1 MMTLPVDE
9 SPVVH
14 FCALEYR
21 AHELSGPSALEHV
34 IILFL
39 RNPSGALR
47 VLAHRDWRKIV
58 QPRDHEYVRALLED
72 FIERATSAPD
82 ALFKQAASLS
92 VGPLVTYAVG
102 TGVDLKASMN
112 LFEICKNMADLS
124 RNESADLSRNDP
136 LN

>member
-1 MMTLPVDE
+1 M
-9 SPVVH
+9 VH

-21 AHELSGPSALEHV
+21 PHESSGPSALERV

-47 VLAHRDWRKIV
+47 VLSHRNWRKIV
-58 QPRDHEYVRALLED
+58 QPRDQEYVRDLLED
-72 FIERATSAPD
+72 FRERARTAPD

-102 TGVDLKASMN
+102 TETDLKANMN
-112 LFEICKNMADLS
+112 LFEICRNMADLSLNEPADLS
-124 RNESADLSRNDP
+124 RNEP